1 MENAVEA
8 LKIAFA
14 ILMFV
19 MALSLGIS
27 SISKANAAVE
37 AIIYLND
44 RETEY
49 SYVTP
54 SKGLTRVVGVET
66 IVPIMYKSY
75 IENFE
80 VHFFDENGNPLP
92 IYYATDAN
100 GIKKTDEN
108 GNEIIINSLDG
119 TEIYGSASEAQS
131 HLNQILGDSG
141 NVSDKYKNQVY
152 YSSGF
157 YEYLSSYKFKEE
169 LGEYY
174 QNDTEET
181 PEANKV
187 KKRVITYT
195 KIAE

>member
-14 ILMFV
+14 MLMFV

-27 SISKANAAVE
+27 TISKANAAVE
-37 AIIYLND
+37 AITNLND

-49 SYVTP
+49 SYITP
-54 SKGLTRVVGVET
+54 SDGLTRIVGVET

-80 VHFFDENGNPLP
+80 IHFYDKNGNPLP
-92 IYYATDAN
+92 IYYATDVN
-100 GIKKTDEN
+100 GKRKIDEN
-108 GNEIIINSLDG
+108 GNEIIISSIDG
-119 TEIYGSASEAQS
+119 TEIYGTAEEAQS
-131 HLNQILGDSG
+131 HLDQILGNPN
-141 NVSDKYKNQVY
+141 NVSEKYINQVY
-152 YSSGF
+152 YSRGL
-157 YEYLSSYKFKEE
+157 YEYLSGKQFKEE

-195 KIAE
+195 EQ

>member
-14 ILMFV
+14 MIMFV

-27 SISKANAAVE
+27 SISKANSAVE
-37 AIIYLND
+37 AITYLND
-44 RETEY
+44 REKEY

-54 SKGLTRVVGVET
+54 SEGLTRVVGVET
-66 IVPIMYKSY
+66 IVPIMYKAY

-80 VHFFDENGNPLP
+80 IHFLDKNGNPLP
-92 IYYATDAN
+92 IYYATDVN
-100 GIKKTDEN
+100 GKRKTDKN
-108 GNEIIINSLDG
+108 GNEIIINSIDG
-119 TEIYGSASEAQS
+119 SEIYENAEEARS
-131 HLNQILGDSG
+131 HLDQILGKPENISK
-141 NVSDKYKNQVY
+141 KYKNQVY
-152 YSSGF
+152 YSSGL
-157 YEYLSSYKFKEE
+157 YEYLSGKQFKEE

-181 PEANKV
+181 PQANKI

-195 KIAE
+195 EQ

>member
-1 MENAVEA
+1 MENVVEA

-14 ILMFV
+14 MLMFV

-27 SISKANAAVE
+27 SISKASAAVE
-37 AIIYLND
+37 AITNLND

-54 SKGLTRVVGVET
+54 SEGSTRIVGVET

-80 VHFFDENGNPLP
+80 IHFLDKNRNPLP
-92 IYYATDAN
+92 IYYATDVN
-100 GIKKTDEN
+100 GKRKTDEN
-108 GNEIIINSLDG
+108 GNEIIISSLDG
-119 TEIYGSASEAQS
+119 TEIYGNATEAKS
-131 HLNQILGDSG
+131 HLDQILGDPR
-141 NVSDKYKNQVY
+141 NVSEKYKNQVY
-152 YSSGF
+152 YNNGL
-157 YEYLSSYKFKEE
+157 YEYLSGKKFKEE

-174 QNDTEET
+174 QNDTAET

-187 KKRVITYT
+187 KKRVITY
-195 KIAE
+195 IEQ

>member
-14 ILMFV
+14 MLMFV

-27 SISKANAAVE
+27 SISKANSTVE
-37 AIIYLND
+37 AITKLND
-44 RETEY
+44 RETDY

-54 SKGLTRVVGVET
+54 SANFSRTVGVET
-66 IVPIMYKSY
+66 IIPILYKAY

-80 VHFFDENGNPLP
+80 VKFYDKDGTTPLA
-92 IYYATDAN
+92 IYYATDS
-100 GIKKTDEN
+100 N
-108 GNEIIINSLDG
+108 GNRKKDDNANDIIVSGIDG
-119 TEIYGSASEAQS
+119 SEVFGSADEAIS
-131 HLNQILGDSG
+131 HLNQILGPKKK
-141 NVSDKYKNQVY
+141 VSAKYSNQICY
-152 YSSGF
+152 DDGF
-157 YEYLSSYKFKEE
+157 YDFLCGKKFTEE

-195 KIAE
+195 LQ